1 MTQKQSRIIAL
12 VNFLGFATLEEFLQ
26 IFGESLGSHLWA
38 KFYNNGNHNYN
49 FLNEVSNHN
58 LIILE
63 IYLKNKVK
71 K

>member
-1 MTQKQSRIIAL
+1 MNQKQSRIIAL
-12 VNFLGFATLEEFLQ
+12 VNFLGYSTLKEFQQ

-38 KFYNNGNHNYN
+38 KFYNNRKHNYN

-63 IYLKNKVK
+63 IYLKNEVM
-71 K
+71 

>member
-12 VNFLGFATLEEFLQ
+12 VVFLCSATLEEFQ
-26 IFGESLGSHLWA
+26 TIFNESLGSHLWA
-38 KFYNNGNHNYN
+38 KFYNNGKHNYN

-63 IYLKNKVK
+63 IYLKNEVM
-71 K
+71 